1 MQCAF
6 FISLSTT
13 LYHPHR
19 VSSVPDS
26 RPLTVFFIFQTRVK
40 FMTEAGSGQ
49 RAAGEGR
56 RNLRFAVLGDRR
68 VGSLSHFLQFDWGP
82 EI

>member
-1 MQCAF
+1 
-6 FISLSTT
+6 
-13 LYHPHR
+13 
-19 VSSVPDS
+19 
-26 RPLTVFFIFQTRVK
+26 
-40 FMTEAGSGQ
+40 MTEGGSGQ

-68 VGSLSHFLQFDWGP
+68 VGQWLLFHFLQFDWGP